1 MTSCSFHIVIDHTDR
16 HCNIQRIDSIRTS
29 QYHGDEHHY
38 YCESTTM
45 CLCVCVYRK
54 VCHNHET
61 TKGKQLTNST
71 THLCNHHLVS
81 QMVLDNIQYH
91 TCTLPGYQQVMNLI
105 LDMDDTS
112 QCYYERT

>member
-1 MTSCSFHIVIDHTDR
+1 MNSVVLQCRLVLPIMVNIVYTK
-16 HCNIQRIDSIRTS
+16 
-29 QYHGDEHHY
+29 Y
-38 YCESTTM
+38 YVSMDAWSVLVFVCVGRFVTTM
-45 CLCVCVYRK
+45 KPLK
-54 VCHNHET
+54 V
-61 TKGKQLTNST
+61 KKLTNSA
-71 THLCNHHLVS
+71 THLCSHHLVS